1 MILSLYLV
9 SQNTCAA
16 QFASNTADVD
26 IATQVGCYA
35 DGDAGVDSD
44 NSDDDL
50 CLFHV
55 TWATAMERGGQPE
68 NKTSCDVSPSP
79 CVFQPMEFDPED
91 ERCNT

>member
-35 DGDAGVDSD
+35 DGDAGVES
-44 NSDDDL
+44 NNFDDDL
-50 CLFHV
+50 CDDFKGHEFIEPCGRSMG
-55 TWATAMERGGQPE
+55 ATRKCGIMP
-68 NKTSCDVSPSP
+68 TD
-79 CVFQPMEFDPED
+79 FDD
-91 ERCNT
+91 DLIVL

>member
-1 MILSLYLV
+1 MILTLYLV

-50 CLFHV
+50 CLFHI
-55 TWATAMERGGQPE
+55 TWAIATEREGNP
-68 NKTSCDVSPSP
+68 KTKPVVMTYPLLAFSTTK
-79 CVFQPMEFDPED
+79 FDPED

>member
-1 MILSLYLV
+1 MIRSLYLV

-16 QFASNTADVD
+16 RFASNAADVD
-26 IATQVGCYA
+26 IATQIGCYA

-55 TWATAMERGGQPE
+55 TWAIAMERGGNP
-68 NKTSCDVSPSP
+68 KTKPVAITYPLLAFSTLKFV
-79 CVFQPMEFDPED
+79 PED
-91 ERCNT
+91 ERGNT